1 MLLLFRSLLEAEAAP
16 PPPVVP
22 PAPQYGGGGGG
33 GGNRHV
39 HSSFGRKYSD
49 WQEQRNAEEK
59 NQIITNM
66 LLSIIASG
74 VLEQ

>member
-1 MLLLFRSLLEAEAAP
+1 MLLLLRSLLEAEAAP

-22 PAPQYGGGGGG
+22 PPPQYGGGGG
-33 GGNRHV
+33 NRYT